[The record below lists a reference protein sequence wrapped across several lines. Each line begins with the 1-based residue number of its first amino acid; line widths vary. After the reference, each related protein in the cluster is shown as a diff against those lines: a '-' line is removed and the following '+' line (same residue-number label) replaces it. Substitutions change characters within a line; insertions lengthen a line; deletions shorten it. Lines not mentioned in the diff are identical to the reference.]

1 MRIADLEMRIAKLS
15 LAQSAFPR
23 RPPAAER
30 PNAERQTPISALA
43 LGAILGGGKLVR
55 PGTSQLDRV

>member
-1 MRIADLEMRIAKLS
+1 MRIAKLS

-23 RPPAAER
+23 RPPA
-30 PNAERQTPISALA
+30 AERQTPISALA